1 MTDCGAQGG
10 RFAYACSKRQVGS
23 EDVSRVE
30 SESVSRMSVESNP
43 ADSAS
48 VLEPAGRRPP
58 ASQSV
63 KDVRER
69 LTYKSDTRP
78 EFDYELLLMFVKHE
92 LSASLAIPMFAVI
105 ISMVLLFWASA
116 EEVML
121 WLATV
126 LMSKGIL
133 LTLCREF
140 AKAPR
145 NDMNILQWRSK
156 LIAAEFLYGVTWA
169 GVAFISVGATDQSA
183 HIFLFACLTVVIAMR
198 MMFASTVMP
207 IVYAGTIPLTAAL
220 VVRFALVDTPFYWTM
235 AAMAIGVHVY
245 FMFMMRGMNS
255 TVMTMLEYRAEK
267 DLLIA
272 ELEQS
277 KSISDE
283 ARRRAES
290 ANIAKSRFLAT
301 MSHELRTP
309 LNAVLGFS
317 EVMKSEILGPHSVP
331 TYKEYAKDIHES
343 GQHLLNLINEIL
355 DLSRIEAGRYE
366 LQEQAVTLADIAED
380 CRRLLKLRAEKKGLR
395 ILQNYQEGLHQIW
408 ADERAIRQISLNL
421 LSNAIKF
428 TPADGTISI
437 TIGMTESGGQYLSV
451 NDTGPGIPE
460 HEIPRVLKSFGQGSL
475 AQKTAEGGTGLGLPI
490 VKGLVELHGGT
501 FDLKS
506 KLRHGTLVTVTFP
519 RERIMQALPRLAEPG
534 EGQPATEEQAGRS
547 AWRERHNSEQAQ
559 RHSA

>member
-1 MTDCGAQGG
+1 M
-10 RFAYACSKRQVGS
+10 K
-23 EDVSRVE
+23 
-30 SESVSRMSVESNP
+30 
-43 ADSAS
+43 
-48 VLEPAGRRPP
+48 
-58 ASQSV
+58 
-63 KDVRER
+63 
-69 LTYKSDTRP
+69 
-78 EFDYELLLMFVKHE
+78 
-92 LSASLAIPMFAVI
+92 
-105 ISMVLLFWASA
+105 
-116 EEVML
+116 
-121 WLATV
+121 
-126 LMSKGIL
+126 
-133 LTLCREF
+133 
-140 AKAPR
+140 
-145 NDMNILQWRSK
+145 
-156 LIAAEFLYGVTWA
+156 
-169 GVAFISVGATDQSA
+169 
-183 HIFLFACLTVVIAMR
+183 
-198 MMFASTVMP
+198 
-207 IVYAGTIPLTAAL
+207 
-220 VVRFALVDTPFYWTM
+220 
-235 AAMAIGVHVY
+235 
-245 FMFMMRGMNS
+245 GMNT

-317 EVMKSEILGPHSVP
+317 EVMKSEILGAHTVP

-366 LQEQAVTLADIAED
+366 LQEQAVTLTDVAED

-395 ILQNYQEGLHQIW
+395 ILQNYQEGLPQIW

-437 TIGMTESGGQYLSV
+437 TIGTTETGGQYLSV

-460 HEIPRVLKSFGQGSL
+460 DEIPRVLKSFGQGSL

-506 KLRHGTLVTVTFP
+506 KLRQGTLVTVAFP
-519 RERIMQALPRLAEPG
+519 SERVMPV
-534 EGQPATEEQAGRS
+534 
-547 AWRERHNSEQAQ
+547 
-559 RHSA
+559 

>member
-1 MTDCGAQGG
+1 MG
-10 RFAYACSKRQVGS
+10 
-23 EDVSRVE
+23 
-30 SESVSRMSVESNP
+30 SNP
-43 ADSAS
+43 SEA
-48 VLEPAGRRPP
+48 VETGRQPLEKRA

-69 LTYKSDTRP
+69 LAYKSDTRP
-78 EFDYELLLMFVKHE
+78 EFDYELLSMFVNHE
-92 LSASLAIPMFAVI
+92 LSASLAIPLLAVI
-105 ISMVLLFWASA
+105 ITLASLFWSPV
-116 EEVML
+116 EEVTL
-121 WLATV
+121 WLASV

-140 AKAPR
+140 KKVPR
-145 NDMNILQWRSK
+145 NAANILQWRSK
-156 LIAAEFLYGVTWA
+156 LIAAEFLHGVTWG
-169 GVAFISVGATDQSA
+169 GVAFISVGTQDQAA
-183 HIFLFACLTVVIAMR
+183 HIFLFACVTVVIAMR

-207 IVYAGTIPLTAAL
+207 IVYAGTIPLTMAL
-220 VVRFALVDTPFYWTM
+220 VLRFAIIDTPFYWAM
-235 AAMAIGVHVY
+235 AAMAVGVHIY
-245 FMFMMRGMNS
+245 FMFLMRGLNT

-267 DLLIA
+267 ELLIA
-272 ELEQS
+272 ELEQAN
-277 KSISDE
+277 SISDE

-317 EVMKSEILGPHSVP
+317 EVMKSEILGPHSIP

-366 LQEQAVTLADIAED
+366 LQEQAVTLTDVAED
-380 CRRLLKLRAEKKGLR
+380 CRRLLKLRAEKKGLH
-395 ILQNYQEGLHQIW
+395 IIQNYQQGLPQIW

-437 TIGMTESGGQYLSV
+437 TVGATETGGQYLSV

-460 HEIPRVLKSFGQGSL
+460 NEIPRVLKSFGQGSL

-506 KLRHGTLVTVTFP
+506 RLRRGTLVTVTFP
-519 RERIMQALPRLAEPG
+519 RERVMQALPRLAEPG
-534 EGQPATEEQAGRS
+534 EAQFDTQQAAGVDG
-547 AWRERHNSEQAQ
+547 WRERHNMRQQQ
-559 RHSA
+559 RSA

>member
-1 MTDCGAQGG
+1 MTDCAPILG
-10 RFAYACSKRQVGS
+10 RAGNRVCRIRVGNN
-23 EDVSRVE
+23 SRAPVE
-30 SESVSRMSVESNP
+30 SVAEMSMGTTPENASP
-43 ADSAS
+43 A
-48 VLEPAGRRPP
+48 LELSDKKRPA
-58 ASQSV
+58 AQSV

-78 EFDYELLLMFVKHE
+78 EYDYELLLMFVNHE
-92 LSASLAIPMFAVI
+92 LSASLAIPLLAVI
-105 ISMVLLFWASA
+105 ITAASLIWAPA
-116 EEVML
+116 EEVLL

-126 LMSKGIL
+126 LMAKGIL

-140 AKAPR
+140 TKAPR
-145 NDMNILQWRSK
+145 SDIKILQWRSK
-156 LIAAEFLYGVTWA
+156 LIAAEFLYGVSWA
-169 GVAFISVGATDQSA
+169 SVAFINVETNEQSA

-198 MMFASTVMP
+198 MMFASSVRP
-207 IVYAGTIPLTAAL
+207 IVYAGTIPLTVAL
-220 VVRFALVDTPFYWTM
+220 VLRFAMIDTPFYWAM
-235 AAMAIGVHVY
+235 AAMAVGVHVC
-245 FMFMMRGMNS
+245 FMFLMKGMNT

-272 ELEQS
+272 ELEQA

-317 EVMKSEILGPHSVP
+317 EVMKSEILGPHTVP

-366 LQEQAVTLADIAED
+366 LQEQSVTLTDVAED

-395 ILQNYQEGLHQIW
+395 ILQNYEENLAQLW

-428 TPADGTISI
+428 TPTDGTISI
-437 TIGMTESGGQYLSV
+437 SIGTTETGGQYLSV

-460 HEIPRVLKSFGQGSL
+460 DEIPRVLKSFGQGSL

-490 VKGLVELHGGT
+490 VKGLVELHGGN

-506 KLRHGTLVTVTFP
+506 KLRQGTLVTVTFP
-519 RERIMQALPRLAEPG
+519 SERVMQALPRLAEPG
-534 EGQPATEEQAGRS
+534 EASRDEPHAETGQS
-547 AWRERHNSEQAQ
+547 AWRERHNSEQAH
-559 RHSA
+559 RRLA

>member
-1 MTDCGAQGG
+1 
-10 RFAYACSKRQVGS
+10 
-23 EDVSRVE
+23 
-30 SESVSRMSVESNP
+30 MSTGSNP
-43 ADSAS
+43 ATVSPG
-48 VLEPAGRRPP
+48 LEAFGPKRPAT
-58 ASQSV
+58 QSV
-63 KDVRER
+63 KDVREK

-78 EFDYELLLMFVKHE
+78 EFDYELLLMFVRNE
-92 LSASLAIPMFAVI
+92 LSASLAIPLLAVI
-105 ISMVLLFWASA
+105 VAMASMFWAPA
-116 EEVML
+116 NELIL

-126 LMSKGIL
+126 LVSKGIL

-140 AKAPR
+140 TKVPQGEVK
-145 NDMNILQWRSK
+145 ILQWRSM
-156 LIAAEFLYGVTWA
+156 LVAAEFLYGVCWA
-169 GVAFISVGATDQSA
+169 GVAFVSVGKDDPSA
-183 HIFLFACLTVVIAMR
+183 YMFLFACLTVVIAMR
-198 MMFASTVMP
+198 MMFASTVIP
-207 IVYAGTIPLTAAL
+207 IVYAGTIPLTTAL
-220 VVRFALVDTPFYWTM
+220 VLRFALLDTPFYWAM
-235 AAMAIGVHVY
+235 AAMAVGVHIY
-245 FMFMMRGMNS
+245 FIFLMKGLNK

-277 KSISDE
+277 KAISDE
-283 ARRRAES
+283 ARRRAEA

-317 EVMKSEILGPHSVP
+317 EVMRSEILGPHSNP
-331 TYKEYAKDIHES
+331 TYKEYARDIHES

-366 LQEQAVTLADIAED
+366 LQEEAVTLADVAED

-395 ILQNYQEGLHQIW
+395 IIQNYQDGLPQLW
-408 ADERAIRQISLNL
+408 GDERAIRQICLNL

-428 TPADGTISI
+428 TPSDGTISI
-437 TIGMTESGGQYLSV
+437 TIGATESGGQYLSV

-460 HEIPRVLKSFGQGSL
+460 DEIPRVLKSFGQGSL

-506 KLRHGTLVTVTFP
+506 KLRQGTLVTVTFP
-519 RERIMQALPRLAEPG
+519 RERVMQALPRIAEPG
-534 EGQPATEEQAGRS
+534 EAQPGDSHQDGHS
-547 AWRERHNSEQAQ
+547 VWRERHNTTNMQ